1 MLGDRKKIGSKDMK
15 LTIRKMANIAV
26 FAALA
31 AVFSQISIPIG
42 PVPINLALLAV
53 FAAGGMLSAAEAVF
67 AVMLFLVLGAA
78 GLPVFAGFNAG
89 LGALFGPTGG
99 YLIGYLPAAFFAGIF
114 CKERRNFWRYAAGM
128 LLGLAACYTLGTA
141 WFVLSAK
148 AEIWY
153 ALGVCV
159 FPFLPGDAVKI
170 ASAAFLSIKRSEE
183 RRVGK
188 ECRG

>member
-1 MLGDRKKIGSKDMK
+1 MK

-99 YLIGYLPAAFFAGIF
+99 YLIGYLPAAF
-114 CKERRNFWRYAAGM
+114 
-128 LLGLAACYTLGTA
+128 LLGS
-141 WFVLSAK
+141 SAK
-148 AEIWY
+148 
-153 ALGVCV
+153 
-159 FPFLPGDAVKI
+159 
-170 ASAAFLSIKRSEE
+170 SAAIFGGMRQ
-183 RRVGK
+183 
-188 ECRG
+188 ECFWGWQHVTRWEQLGSCSAQRLRFGMPWASVFSRFYLEMP

>member
-1 MLGDRKKIGSKDMK
+1 MK

-26 FAALA
+26 FAALI

-67 AVMLFLVLGAA
+67 AVLLFLVLGAA
-78 GLPVFAGFNAG
+78 GLPVFAGLNAG
-89 LGALFGPTGG
+89 LGALAGPTGG
-99 YLIGYLPAAFFAGIF
+99 YLIGYFPAAFLAGIF
-114 CKERRNFWRYAAGM
+114 CKERRGFWGYAAGM
-128 LLGLAACYTLGTA
+128 LLGLVACYTLGTA
-141 WFVLSAK
+141 WFVISAK

-170 ASAAFLSIKRSEE
+170 ALAALLSVKVRDALAYRAQE
-183 RRVGK
+183 
-188 ECRG
+188 

>member
-1 MLGDRKKIGSKDMK
+1 MK

-26 FAALA
+26 FAALI

-53 FAAGGMLSAAEAVF
+53 FAAGGMLSVVEAVV
-67 AVMLFLVLGAA
+67 AVLLFLGLGAA

-89 LGALFGPTGG
+89 LGALAGPTGG
-99 YLIGYLPAAFFAGIF
+99 YLVGYLLAAFLAGIF
-114 CKERRNFWRYAAGM
+114 CKERRSFWRYAAGM

-141 WFVLSAK
+141 WFVISTKAK
-148 AEIWY
+148 IWY

-170 ASAAFLSIKRSEE
+170 ALAAFLSLQVRNALSYRAQE
-183 RRVGK
+183 
-188 ECRG
+188 

>member
-170 ASAAFLSIKRSEE
+170 ALAALLSVKVRDALAYRAQE
-183 RRVGK
+183 
-188 ECRG
+188 